1 VVDIAALA
9 DPRHRDHAT
18 ATLLAKTA
26 GGPVHLTAAAL
37 AVDVGTARSDPVA
50 TRGEDLGAA
59 PVEHGAAALVD
70 ERTGR
75 VIGPADHHLVLQLR
89 TRPPRRRAR
98 LVSMARSDILW
109 LTGQA
114 ALLVMAFV
122 VVPATD
128 GVAGRLMIPGTR
140 PAAYLI
146 AAMGAIV
153 GVASVIR
160 LGRQLV
166 PQPTPVRGGHLIDSG
181 IYGVVRH
188 PIYVAVLL
196 LIAGAVVRSLSLAG
210 LLLLAVAFVFFDR
223 KSAYEEML
231 LAATY
236 PGYEDYRAR
245 VRWKLVPGVH

>member
-1 VVDIAALA
+1 
-9 DPRHRDHAT
+9 
-18 ATLLAKTA
+18 
-26 GGPVHLTAAAL
+26 
-37 AVDVGTARSDPVA
+37 
-50 TRGEDLGAA
+50 
-59 PVEHGAAALVD
+59 
-70 ERTGR
+70 
-75 VIGPADHHLVLQLR
+75 
-89 TRPPRRRAR
+89 
-98 LVSMARSDILW
+98 MARSDILW